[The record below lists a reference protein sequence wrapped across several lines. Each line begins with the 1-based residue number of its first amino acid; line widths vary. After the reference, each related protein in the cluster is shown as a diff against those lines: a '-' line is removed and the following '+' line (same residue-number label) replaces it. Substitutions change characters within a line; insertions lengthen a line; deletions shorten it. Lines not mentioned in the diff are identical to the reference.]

1 MRKLIPIPAL
11 ILLLVS
17 CGERAEPEQA
27 QSVATSPSASTSATS
42 AAASAAP
49 APFIVRA
56 ADGAEVL
63 SVFETNDAI
72 VQISLTEAGQKREL
86 RGEPRESGKR
96 KYSIGG
102 GAVTYEVKPDNDSD
116 GFKLRTAD
124 GKLRWKVKITP
135 EKIKISDNEQ
145 NDHPFELKVR
155 DGDRVKVAAPVDHE
169 IGNVR
174 FDRAASKTEVEDA
187 AGKTLFRVEKSTHS
201 GAYGVLLLDIPPTER
216 AILLA
221 EILSRGR

>member
-1 MRKLIPIPAL
+1 MRNPFLRAAL

-27 QSVATSPSASTSATS
+27 QPAASAASAPT
-42 AAASAAP
+42 AAASAP
-49 APFIVRA
+49 APFIVLS

-63 SVFETNDAI
+63 SVFETTDR
-72 VQISLTEAGQKREL
+72 VVELSFTEAGQRREL
-86 RGEPRESGKR
+86 RGEPRDNGKR
-96 KYSIGG
+96 KYTIGG
-102 GAVTYEVKPDNDSD
+102 GPVMYEVKPDSDSD

-124 GKLRWKVKITP
+124 GKLRWKVKVTP

-145 NDHPFELKVR
+145 NDRPFELKAR
-155 DGDRVKVAAPVDHE
+155 EGDRVKLFAPVDRA

-174 FDRAASKTEVEDA
+174 FDRPASKTEVEDVT
-187 AGKTLFRVEKSTHS
+187 GKTLFRVDKTTKS
-201 GAYGVLLLDIPPTER
+201 GAYGVLLFDIPQTER

>member
-1 MRKLIPIPAL
+1 MRRPLLTPVL

-27 QSVATSPSASTSATS
+27 QSATTPSSATTPAPAT
-42 AAASAAP
+42 AAAA
-49 APFIVRA
+49 APFIVRD

-63 SVFETNDAI
+63 SVFETNEQV
-72 VQISLTEAGQKREL
+72 VQISFTEAGQKREL

-124 GKLRWKVKITP
+124 GKLRWKVKVTP
-135 EKIKISDNEQ
+135 ETIKISDNEQ
-145 NDHPFELKVR
+145 NDRPFELKAR
-155 DGDRVKVAAPVDHE
+155 DGDRVKVVAPVDRE

-187 AGKTLFRVEKSTHS
+187 AGKTLFRVEKTTRT

>member
-1 MRKLIPIPAL
+1 MRSLLIPAL

-27 QSVATSPSASTSATS
+27 QSAATSPSTSTTTAP
-42 AAASAAP
+42 AP
-49 APFIVRA
+49 APFIVLN

-63 SVFETNDAI
+63 SVFETSDQI
-72 VQISLTEAGQKREL
+72 VQISITEAGQKREL
-86 RGEPRESGKR
+86 RGEPRDNGKR
-96 KYSIGG
+96 KYSMGG
-102 GAVTYEVKPDNDSD
+102 GAVMYEVKPDNDSD

-124 GKLRWKVKITP
+124 GKLRWKVKVTP
-135 EKIKISDNEQ
+135 EKTKISDNEQ
-145 NDHPFELKVR
+145 NDHPFELKAR
-155 DGDRVKVAAPVDHE
+155 EGDRVKVFAPVDRE
-169 IGNVR
+169 VGNVR

-187 AGKTLFRVEKSTHS
+187 AGKTMFRIDKTTKS

-221 EILSRGR
+221 EIMSRGR

>member
-1 MRKLIPIPAL
+1 MRSPLLIPAL

-27 QSVATSPSASTSATS
+27 QSAATPSSAATS
-42 AAASAAP
+42 APASPAAAP
-49 APFIVRA
+49 APFIVRD

-63 SVFETNDAI
+63 SVFETNEQV
-72 VQISLTEAGQKREL
+72 VQISFTEAGQKREL

-102 GAVTYEVKPDNDSD
+102 GAVTYEVKPDSDSD

-124 GKLRWKVKITP
+124 GKLRWKVKVTP

-145 NDHPFELKVR
+145 NDRPFELKAR
-155 DGDRVKVAAPVDHE
+155 DGDRVKVVAPVDRE

-187 AGKTLFRVEKSTHS
+187 AGKTLFRVDKTTRT
-201 GAYGVLLLDIPPTER
+201 GAYGVLLLDIPQTER

>member
-1 MRKLIPIPAL
+1 MCSSFLIPAL

-27 QSVATSPSASTSATS
+27 QSAATPSAPTPGAP
-42 AAASAAP
+42 AP
-49 APFIVRA
+49 APFIVLN
-56 ADGAEVL
+56 ADGTEVL
-63 SVFETNDAI
+63 SVFETSDR
-72 VQISLTEAGQKREL
+72 VVELSFTEAGQRREL
-86 RGEPRESGKR
+86 RGEPRENGKR
-96 KYSIGG
+96 KYSMGG
-102 GAVTYEVKPDNDSD
+102 GAVMYEVKPDSDSD

-124 GKLRWKVKITP
+124 GKLRWKVKVTP

-145 NDHPFELKVR
+145 NDRPFELKAR
-155 DGDRVKVAAPVDHE
+155 EGDRVKVFAPVDRA

-174 FDRAASKTEVEDA
+174 FDRPASKTEVEDA
-187 AGKTLFRVEKSTHS
+187 AGKTLFRIDKTTKS
-201 GAYGVLLLDIPPTER
+201 GAYGVLLLDIPQTER

>member
-1 MRKLIPIPAL
+1 MRSLLIPVL

-27 QSVATSPSASTSATS
+27 QR
-42 AAASAAP
+42 AAASSPASTPAASTAP
-49 APFIVRA
+49 AAGSIVVRS
-56 ADGAEVL
+56 ADGAEAV
-63 SVFETNDAI
+63 SIRENDAE
-72 VQISLTEAGQKREL
+72 VVEISFTEAGQKRAL
-86 RGEPRESGKR
+86 RGEPRSDGKR

-124 GKLRWKVKITP
+124 GKLRWKVKVAP

-145 NDHPFELKVR
+145 NERPFELKVR
-155 DGDRVKVAAPVDHE
+155 DGDRVKVVAPVDRE
-169 IGNVR
+169 VGNVR
-174 FDRAASKTEVEDA
+174 FDRAASKTEVENA
-187 AGKTLFRVEKSTHS
+187 AGTTVYRVEGPTPS
-201 GAYGVLLLDIPPTER
+201 GAYGVLLLDINQTER

>member
-1 MRKLIPIPAL
+1 MRRPLLIPIL

-27 QSVATSPSASTSATS
+27 QSAATPSAFATPAPAST
-42 AAASAAP
+42 AAAAAP
-49 APFIVRA
+49 FMVVDAN
-56 ADGAEVL
+56 GAEVL
-63 SVFETNDAI
+63 SVFETNEQV
-72 VQISLTEAGQKREL
+72 VQISFTEAGQKREL

-102 GAVTYEVKPDNDSD
+102 GAVTYEVKPDSDSD

-124 GKLRWKVKITP
+124 GKLRWKVKVTP

-145 NDHPFELKVR
+145 NDRPFELKVR
-155 DGDRVKVAAPVDHE
+155 EGDRVKVFAPVDRE
-169 IGNVR
+169 VGNVR

-187 AGKTLFRVEKSTHS
+187 AGKTLFRVEKTTRT
-201 GAYGVLLLDIPPTER
+201 GAYGVLLLDIPQTER

>member
-1 MRKLIPIPAL
+1 MRNSFLTASL

-27 QSVATSPSASTSATS
+27 QSAATSPSAPTPGAP
-42 AAASAAP
+42 AP
-49 APFIVRA
+49 APFIVLS

-63 SVFETNDAI
+63 SVFETDQQ
-72 VQISLTEAGQKREL
+72 VVEISLTEAGQKREL

-102 GAVTYEVKPDNDSD
+102 GAVTYEVKPDSDSD

-124 GKLRWKVKITP
+124 GKLRWKVKVTP

-145 NDHPFELKVR
+145 NDRPFELKAR
-155 DGDRVKVAAPVDHE
+155 EGDRVKVFAPVDRE
-169 IGNVR
+169 VGNVR

-187 AGKTLFRVEKSTHS
+187 AGTTLFRVDKTTKS
-201 GAYGVLLLDIPPTER
+201 GAYGVLLFDIPQTER

>member
-1 MRKLIPIPAL
+1 M
-11 ILLLVS
+11 
-17 CGERAEPEQA
+17 
-27 QSVATSPSASTSATS
+27 
-42 AAASAAP
+42 
-49 APFIVRA
+49 
-56 ADGAEVL
+56 
-63 SVFETNDAI
+63 FETNDRI
-72 VQISLTEAGQKREL
+72 VEISLTEGGQKHEL
-86 RGEPRESGKR
+86 RGEPRDSGKR

-124 GKLRWKVKITP
+124 GKLRWKVKVTP

-145 NDHPFELKVR
+145 NDRPFELKAR
-155 DGDRVKVAAPVDHE
+155 EGDRVKVVAPVDRE
-169 IGNVR
+169 VGNVR

-187 AGKTLFRVEKSTHS
+187 AGKTLFRVDKTTRS
-201 GAYGVLLLDIPPTER
+201 GAYGVLLLDIPQTER

>member
-1 MRKLIPIPAL
+1 MPA
-11 ILLLVS
+11 
-17 CGERAEPEQA
+17 A
-27 QSVATSPSASTSATS
+27 PSAPAT
-42 AAASAAP
+42 AASAP
-49 APFIVRA
+49 APFIVLN

-63 SVFETNDAI
+63 SVFETDQQI
-72 VQISLTEAGQKREL
+72 VEISLTEEGQKRQL

-102 GAVTYEVKPDNDSD
+102 GAVTYEVKPDSDSD

-124 GKLRWKVKITP
+124 GKLRWKVKVTP

-145 NDHPFELKVR
+145 NDRPFELKAR
-155 DGDRVKVAAPVDHE
+155 EGDRVKVFAPVDRE
-169 IGNVR
+169 VGNVR
-174 FDRAASKTEVEDA
+174 FDRAASTTKVEDA
-187 AGKTLFRVEKSTHS
+187 AGKTLFRVDKTTKS
-201 GAYGVLLLDIPPTER
+201 GAYGVLLFDIPQAER